1 MAAAFAAALPPVGT
15 TAEDQIGFCLGDTE
29 PPVRPAVLA
38 NGMMDFKY
46 AWPLSTTH

>member
-1 MAAAFAAALPPVGT
+1 MGEYGT
-15 TAEDQIGFCLGDTE
+15 AGQ
-29 PPVRPAVLA
+29 PAVLA